1 MKTLLLASAFAL
13 ALSVPATAAMHG
25 GGGHMGG
32 GFHGGGF
39 GGFHGG
45 SVHDGFRGHDFRGR
59 RGFFGGGGR
68 YDGCP
73 WWAQVQG
80 LCYPD

>member
-1 MKTLLLASAFAL
+1 MKSFLLASAFAL
-13 ALSVPATAAMHG
+13 VLSVPASAAMHG
-25 GGGHMGG
+25 GGGHMAG

-45 SVHDGFRGHDFRGR
+45 EVHEGFRGRDFHGR
-59 RGFFGGGGR
+59 RGFFGGGGW

-73 WWAQVQG
+73 WWARVQG